1 VPETDDEPSE
11 SSALGELVGNVLTEL
26 YETLSGHSPKAV
38 RVYSEDDALLLL
50 LRFDPVELA
59 EAADATGEP
68 LADKTLIA
76 LPDMIA
82 AAVQRRAGRTLFPG
96 NVSVAAERGLAVF
109 GFCTVAEP
117 APAPKPRVLF
127 ASLTPP
133 SPEPAD
139 ALGESPGQL

>member
-1 VPETDDEPSE
+1 VPETDDEPPE
-11 SSALGELVGNVLTEL
+11 ASALGELVGEVLTEL

-38 RVYSEDDALLLL
+38 RVYTEDDALLLL

-59 EAADATGEP
+59 ESADASGEP

-76 LPDMIA
+76 LPEMIA
-82 AAVQRRAGRTLFPG
+82 AAVQRRAGRTLLPG

-117 APAPKPRVLF
+117 ASPGPQRVLF
-127 ASLTPP
+127 ASLAPP
-133 SPEPAD
+133 APEAAD
-139 ALGESPGQL
+139 ALGEATG